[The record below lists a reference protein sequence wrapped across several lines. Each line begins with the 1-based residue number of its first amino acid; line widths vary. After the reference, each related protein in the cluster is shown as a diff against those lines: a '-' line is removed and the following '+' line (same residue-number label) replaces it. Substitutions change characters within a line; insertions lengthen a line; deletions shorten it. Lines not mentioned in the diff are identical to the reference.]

1 MEHVGFVKVG
11 HHQVVVD
18 LIIEWFESTPSPLV
32 LTELSSR
39 MIRCMVN
46 DTVGQ
51 YENFSS
57 GIRYDKN
64 TTVCWYTGEC
74 YMRS

>member
-1 MEHVGFVKVG
+1 MGFVRVG
-11 HHQVVVD
+11 LHRVVVD
-18 LIIEWFESTPSPLV
+18 LIIEWFLSNPSPLV
-32 LTELSSR
+32 LTEMSGR
-39 MIRCMVN
+39 MIGYMVN

-64 TTVCWYTGEC
+64 TTVCWYTVEC